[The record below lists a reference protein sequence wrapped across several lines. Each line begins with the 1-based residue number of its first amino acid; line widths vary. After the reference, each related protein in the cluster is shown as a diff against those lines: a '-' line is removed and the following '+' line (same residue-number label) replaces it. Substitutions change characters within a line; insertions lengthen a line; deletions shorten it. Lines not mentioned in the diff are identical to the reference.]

1 MGFAIVTLLN
11 QCQAIPSMGLQ
22 FSHVCDAPLGANM
35 PKRIQDLPEEYLIN
49 QRALARAIGA
59 RMRLRR
65 SELDLTQEH
74 LRAQMELAQVFISR
88 TQYSRIENGDV
99 LPNAAELI
107 ALRAIL
113 DVPFDWLLLGEKG
126 DA

>member
-1 MGFAIVTLLN
+1 
-11 QCQAIPSMGLQ
+11 
-22 FSHVCDAPLGANM
+22 M

-65 SELDLTQEH
+65 GELDLTQER
-74 LRAQMELAQVFISR
+74 LRARMELEQVFISR

-99 LPNAAELI
+99 LPNASELI
-107 ALRAIL
+107 ALQAIL

-126 DA
+126 EQATKR

>member
-1 MGFAIVTLLN
+1 
-11 QCQAIPSMGLQ
+11 
-22 FSHVCDAPLGANM
+22 M
-35 PKRIQDLPEEYLIN
+35 PKRMQDLPEEYLTN

-59 RMRLRR
+59 RVRLRR
-65 SELDLTQEH
+65 SELNLTQEH
-74 LRAQMELAQVFISR
+74 LRARMELEQVFISR

-113 DVPFDWLLLGEKG
+113 DVSFDWILLGEKG
-126 DA
+126 EP